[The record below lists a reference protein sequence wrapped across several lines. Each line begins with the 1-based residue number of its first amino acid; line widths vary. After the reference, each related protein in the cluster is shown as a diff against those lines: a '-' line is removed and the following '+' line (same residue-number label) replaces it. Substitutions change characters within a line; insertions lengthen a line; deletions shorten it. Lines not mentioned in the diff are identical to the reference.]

1 MKECADRKQVKTEIG
16 HEFPQQDSG
25 PRIKRVLGNAL
36 HRIFVWDLNQ
46 IFGHVFNTFWNKLH
60 EKQQM
65 RPWKF
70 ADRLGCVHVAA
81 GKVFPPVSPVS
92 WKISLLFLPN
102 PANQIILR
110 SMSVPF
116 NRAIETQY
124 NANKQLTDSQS
135 GQSNQT

>member
-25 PRIKRVLGNAL
+25 PRIKRVLGNTL

-81 GKVFPPVSPVS
+81 GKVFSPRFPS
-92 WKISLLFLPN
+92 ILKNKPSFFAKPRRSNNSAINERSL
-102 PANQIILR
+102 
-110 SMSVPF
+110 
-116 NRAIETQY
+116 
-124 NANKQLTDSQS
+124 
-135 GQSNQT
+135 